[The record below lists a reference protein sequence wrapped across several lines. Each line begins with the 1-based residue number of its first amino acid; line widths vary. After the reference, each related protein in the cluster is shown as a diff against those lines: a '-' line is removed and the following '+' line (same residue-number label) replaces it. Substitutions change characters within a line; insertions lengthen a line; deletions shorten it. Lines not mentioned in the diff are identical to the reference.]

1 MDFDFAERVR
11 GCLRLGQWYAFGFEF
26 PFEFVLIITT
36 VVAGLLTD
44 HSPSKSFPF
53 LLGMITM
60 IASSLMFF
68 LGEHI
73 AVVIAARALQGLSA
87 SFVWVSGLA
96 LLNSR
101 VKASF
106 VGTAMGYISVGTAA
120 GEILGPIVGGT
131 MYEHAGHFA
140 VLGLVCGILGLD
152 IVFRLLLVDDP
163 STKQHEDIEN
173 EEEPLLNG
181 STQPRGHSTQS
192 RVAPHDNIKLNHIS
206 VFGYQFDKDL
216 CATYYAT
223 CIIGTIRYAFESAL
237 VVFVT
242 SHFSWSTSAGGGV
255 LFAFLSPAALGPLIG
270 YLTTTYGP
278 RIITVLFF
286 AIAALSLGALGLL
299 TQSVPVI
306 KILFVITVTVTG
318 ICVAA
323 LSTVQSIAFS
333 IAMKKREILA
343 KREGKKD
350 NTGVGF
356 GGFSMAWTFGMFAGP
371 LAAELFVDRV
381 TWLAFC
387 VFLAAL
393 CAVSAVLMMFSWEQ
407 WEVPD
412 DE

>member
-1 MDFDFAERVR
+1 M
-11 GCLRLGQWYAFGFEF
+11 
-26 PFEFVLIITT
+26 TT
-36 VVAGLLTD
+36 IVVAGFLTD
-44 HSPSKSFPF
+44 YSRSKSHPF

-60 IASSLMFF
+60 VASSLMFF

-73 AVVIAARALQGLSA
+73 AVVITARALQGLSA

-101 VKASF
+101 VKASYI
-106 VGTAMGYISVGTAA
+106 GTAMGYISVGTAA

-152 IVFRLLLVDDP
+152 ILFRLLLLDEP
-163 STKQHEDIEN
+163 STKSHLNGDSLD
-173 EEEPLLNG
+173 EEEPLLNEG
-181 STQPRGHSTQS
+181 DQSGANSTQS
-192 RVAPHDNIKLNHIS
+192 RVTPEDNIELNYIS
-206 VFGYQFDKDL
+206 ILGFQFDKDL

-242 SHFSWSTSAGGGV
+242 AHFSWSTSAGGGV
-255 LFAFLSPAALGPLIG
+255 LFAFLAPAALGPLIG

-278 RIITVLFF
+278 RNITVIFF
-286 AIAALSLGALGLL
+286 STAAIALGALGLL
-299 TQSVPVI
+299 TQPVTAT
-306 KILFVITVTVTG
+306 KILFVVTVTITG
-318 ICVAA
+318 ISVAS

-333 IAMKKREILA
+333 IAMKKRELLA
-343 KREGKKD
+343 KRDGQKD
-350 NTGVGF
+350 STGVGF

-371 LAAELFVDRV
+371 LAAEMFIDRLNWF
-381 TWLAFC
+381 TFC

-393 CAVSAVLMMFSWEQ
+393 CVVSAVLMMFSWER

-412 DE
+412 EE